1 MTSQDL
7 DEFVLERKATTDVKI
22 WAVGLQQESVFELHF
37 LALCFTSND
46 TEKEAKKPCE
56 INNPGGEGRFQLLT
70 QQCSAHQLKA
80 RTQPLT
86 RFASGWTISPARR
99 GARTTGHG
107 RTTGPSVSP
116 VIWATVQPGR
126 NHGKGPGK
134 RWVYCPSIL
143 PPVTD
148 AHCLTRGLVFWIFWE
163 HPQIPKYSVTL
174 LEQHKRKWDCV
185 STYQLVTQPDKFMLS
200 LNNWCLFNIFS
211 MIN

>member
-1 MTSQDL
+1 MGQWRAKTSMNLFSSVKRQQTFKSEL
-7 DEFVLERKATTDVKI
+7 GGCSKSPFLSCTFSCCVLHIRWYRKKRKKI
-22 WAVGLQQESVFELHF
+22 MWNKQPRG
-37 LALCFTSND
+37 
-46 TEKEAKKPCE
+46 
-56 INNPGGEGRFQLLT
+56 GRFQLLT

-163 HPQIPKYSVTL
+163 HPQIRKYSVTL
-174 LEQHKRKWDCV
+174 LEQHKRNEIVWV
-185 STYQLVTQPDKFMLS
+185 RISR
-200 LNNWCLFNIFS
+200 
-211 MIN
+211 